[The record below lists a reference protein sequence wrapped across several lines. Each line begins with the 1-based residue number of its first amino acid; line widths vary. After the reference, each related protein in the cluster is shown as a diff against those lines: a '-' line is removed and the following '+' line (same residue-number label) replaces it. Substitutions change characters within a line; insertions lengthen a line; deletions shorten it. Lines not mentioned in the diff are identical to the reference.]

1 MKGLRAMLR
10 ATMYLDTSVFSAYWY
25 AGANSE
31 LLTRKNTTREWWD
44 IERQHFEL
52 LSSAFVET
60 ELRHGVF
67 RRQDE
72 CLRMC
77 RRQNYVVIHRKASVF
92 QHELLR
98 EKIIPENKPVDAW
111 HLSLAVTYPCDY
123 LLTWNYSHLA
133 NPDVQMRLS
142 DLCERLEMPVPWLVS
157 PETVPQV
164 RFGRVVRRRNRD
176 V

>member
-1 MKGLRAMLR
+1 MIRPS
-10 ATMYLDTSVFSAYWY
+10 MYLDTSVFSAYWY
-25 AGANSE
+25 AGANSD
-31 LLTRKNTTREWWD
+31 LQSRKNTTREWWD
-44 IERQHFEL
+44 IERQHFNL
-52 LSSAFVET
+52 LSSAFVDA

-67 RRQDE
+67 RRQVD

-77 RRQNYVVIHRKASVF
+77 RRTSYVVIHRKANAL
-92 QHELLR
+92 QDELLR

-111 HLSLAVTYPCDY
+111 HLALAVTHSCDY

-133 NPDVQMRLS
+133 NLDVQMRLTK
-142 DLCERLEMPVPWLVS
+142 LCERLGIPVPWLVS

-164 RFGRVVRRRNRD
+164 RFGHVIRRRNKN